1 MLKNWEMFS
10 EIENI
15 IFDPKRWI
23 MNLYSCPSLDV
34 NFETKTVVI
43 LRLGK
48 KSHSL
53 EVENLLG

>member
-1 MLKNWEMFS
+1 MFS